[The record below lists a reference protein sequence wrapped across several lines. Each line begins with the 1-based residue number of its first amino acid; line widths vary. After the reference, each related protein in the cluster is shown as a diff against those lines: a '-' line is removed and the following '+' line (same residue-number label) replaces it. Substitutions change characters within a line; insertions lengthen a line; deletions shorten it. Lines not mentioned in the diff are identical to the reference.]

1 MGLFIHQQIYAK
13 IEGHKI
19 RLRGD
24 TVKIYAVIVLFLY
37 LFKEGF
43 EYSMQYLNL
52 RYMKSFGLSV
62 PPEFEGHIDESL
74 LKKTLAYEVEKT
86 GFSLIS
92 SMFGNV
98 ITILFFFGGILDMYN
113 SWDVSLNLSFILSGI
128 IFSILLSYAS
138 TLLSV
143 PLDLYNTFKIENK
156 YGFNTMTPKLWTADF
171 FKSLFLSTV
180 LTVILVSIG
189 LWLVQS
195 TLNYWWIWVWGF
207 FLVFSLF
214 MMYIS
219 PYVIEPLFN
228 KFTPIEEKGLED
240 KIKDLM
246 QKADIKISRVFR
258 MDASKRSRHTNAYF
272 SGIGRVKRIIL
283 YDTLLER
290 MDEAEIL
297 SVLAHEAGH
306 WKKKHV
312 LKMIII
318 MEIVSLAGIY
328 ISFRVLHTDFL
339 ADLFNIK
346 QGTFFAKIVIL
357 GFIGGIVSLPFIP
370 LGSYI
375 SRRFENEADRFA
387 CQLTE
392 NAEAMASAL
401 IKLSKDNLSNLHPHP
416 LYAAFYYSHPPVLQ
430 RIRNIRKQLNLH
442 GI

>member
-1 MGLFIHQQIYAK
+1 M
-13 IEGHKI
+13 
-19 RLRGD
+19 RGD
-24 TVKIYAVIVLFLY
+24 AVKIYAVIILFLY

-52 RYMKSFGLSV
+52 RYMKRFGLSI
-62 PPEFEGHIDESL
+62 PPEFEGQIDEGV
-74 LKKTLAYEVEKT
+74 LKKTQAYEVEKT
-86 GFSLIS
+86 RFSFIS

-98 ITILFFFGGILDMYN
+98 VTIVFFFGGILVMFN
-113 SWDVSLNLSFILSGI
+113 SWVVSLNLSFILSGI
-128 IFSILLSYAS
+128 IFFMLLSYAS

-171 FKSLFLSTV
+171 FKSLSLSTV

-195 TLNYWWIWVWGF
+195 TPNYWWIWVWGF

-312 LKMIII
+312 LKMIIV

-328 ISFRVLHTDFL
+328 ISFRILQTDFL

-357 GFIGGIVSLPFIP
+357 GFIGGIVSLPVIP

-375 SRRFENEADRFA
+375 SRRFEKEADGFA
-387 CQLTE
+387 FRLTE
-392 NAEAMASAL
+392 NTEAMASAL

-416 LYAAFYYSHPPVLQ
+416 LYAAFYYSHPPVVQ

-442 GI
+442 RI

>member
-1 MGLFIHQQIYAK
+1 
-13 IEGHKI
+13 
-19 RLRGD
+19 
-24 TVKIYAVIVLFLY
+24 VKIFAVIVFFLY
-37 LFKEGF
+37 LFKQGF
-43 EYSMQYLNL
+43 EYFMQYLNL
-52 RYMKSFGLSV
+52 RYMKRFGLSI
-62 PPEFEGHIDESL
+62 PPEFEGQIDEGL
-74 LKKTLAYEVEKT
+74 LKKTQAYEVEKT
-86 GFSLIS
+86 KSSFIS
-92 SMFGNV
+92 SILGNV
-98 ITILFFFGGILDMYN
+98 VTIVFFFGGILDIYN
-113 SWDVSLNLSFILSGI
+113 SWVVSLNLSFILSGI
-128 IFSILLSYAS
+128 IFFMILSYAS

-143 PLDLYNTFKIENK
+143 PIDLYNTFKIEIK
-156 YGFNTMTPKLWTADF
+156 YGFNTMTPKLWAADF
-171 FKSLFLSTV
+171 LKSIFLSSV
-180 LTVILVSIG
+180 LTVILVSTV
-189 LWLVQS
+189 LWLIQS
-195 TLNYWWIWVWGF
+195 TPNYWWIWVWGF
-207 FLVFSLF
+207 FFVFSLCV
-214 MMYIS
+214 MYIS

-272 SGIGRVKRIIL
+272 SGIGGVKRIIL

-328 ISFRVLHTDFL
+328 ISFRILHTDFL
-339 ADLFNIK
+339 SDFLNIRH
-346 QGTFFAKIVIL
+346 GTFFAKITIL
-357 GFIGGIVSLPFIP
+357 GFMGGIVSFPFIP

-392 NAEAMASAL
+392 NTEAMAGAL
-401 IKLSKDNLSNLHPHP
+401 IKLSRDNLSNLHPHP
-416 LYAAFYYSHPPVLQ
+416 MYAAFYYSHPPVVQ
-430 RIRNIRKQLNLH
+430 RIRDIRK
-442 GI
+442 